1 MFAVFLVFLDVTDSV
16 FKRVWRLNNK
26 DTGCSYIWNEF
37 SFKDF
42 ARQEPIGCGEHCGEV
57 DDENRLVCGTNTVG
71 FHYGIISVM
80 D

>member
-1 MFAVFLVFLDVTDSV
+1 MNLTLKNKDKKIGEVISLQMFAVFLVFLDVTDSV

-42 ARQEPIGCGEHCGEV
+42 TG
-57 DDENRLVCGTNTVG
+57 
-71 FHYGIISVM
+71 
-80 D
+80 